1 MNTLN
6 IKTDAH
12 GYIITTDAQKFN
24 DRAAQD
30 SDMYAPWLL
39 EDGTAVWVEDLH
51 GLVMG
56 HVVYATDFHMHA
68 AGGFYTV
75 AVPNNSKQG
84 YQTVTYR
91 REEIIPAGK
100 AG

>member
-6 IKTDAH
+6 ITTDAH
-12 GYIITTDAQKFN
+12 GYIITKDAQEFN

-39 EDGTAVWVEDLH
+39 EDGAAVWVEGIR
-51 GLVMG
+51 GLEMG
-56 HVVYATDFHMHA
+56 HVVYRTDFHMHA
-68 AGGFYTV
+68 ACGSYSV
-75 AVPNNSKQG
+75 AVPNNSRQG
-84 YQTVTYR
+84 YILLTYR

>member
-6 IKTDAH
+6 ITTDAH
-12 GYIITTDAQKFN
+12 GYIITTNAQEFN
-24 DRAAQD
+24 DRAAAD
-30 SDMYAPWLL
+30 ADMYAPWLL
-39 EDGTAVWVEDLH
+39 EDGAAVWVEDLH

-56 HVVYATDFHMHA
+56 HVVYRTDFHMHA
-68 AGGFYTV
+68 ACGSYSV
-75 AVPNNSKQG
+75 AVPNNSPQG
-84 YQTVTYR
+84 YQLLPYR